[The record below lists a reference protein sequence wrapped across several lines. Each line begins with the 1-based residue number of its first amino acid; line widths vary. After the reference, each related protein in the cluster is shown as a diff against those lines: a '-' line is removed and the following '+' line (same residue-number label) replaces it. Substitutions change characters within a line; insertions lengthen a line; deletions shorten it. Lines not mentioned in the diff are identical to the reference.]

1 MELQPETLL
10 RGGTYRIIRT
20 LGRGGFGFTY
30 LAEHTQHRHNVCI
43 KEFFSHSYCI
53 RSSSTQAMEI
63 QNNLEVE
70 MTINQ
75 CKRYFH
81 RYATCLQSFDNPSI
95 VRVFDVF
102 EEKNTVYYVM
112 EYIEGDTLLQM
123 VKRCGKIS
131 DNEARGY
138 IEDIASALRVMHQTA
153 LHLDLGP
160 YNIMIRATDNRAVLI
175 NFGMP
180 NYIDE
185 ISFAH
190 VPISNIGGPYCA
202 VECGG
207 QDRMM
212 LKPSTDIYSLGAT
225 LYFMVRGEHPP
236 VAMNI
241 VIDGLPSL
249 PTSLNPSVGQAI
261 ESAMQIRPANRPQS
275 VDEFMAILN
284 ADDLIH

>member
-1 MELQPETLL
+1 MELQPNTLL

-81 RYATCLQSFDNPSI
+81 RHATRLQSFDNPNI

-102 EEKNTVYYVM
+102 EENNTVYYEM
-112 EYIEGDTLLQM
+112 EYIEGDTLLHV
-123 VKRCGKIS
+123 VKRCGKLS

-202 VECGG
+202 VECRDR
-207 QDRMM
+207 DRMT
-212 LKPSTDIYSLGAT
+212 LTPSADIYSLGAT

-236 VAMNI
+236 VAMDMLF
-241 VIDGLPSL
+241 DGLPSL
-249 PTSLNPSVGQAI
+249 PISINPPIRQAI
-261 ESAMQIRPANRPQS
+261 ECAMQIRPANRPQS
-275 VDEFMAILN
+275 VDEFMAILD

>member
-1 MELQPETLL
+1 MELQPNTLL

-81 RYATCLQSFDNPSI
+81 RHATRLQSFDNPNI

-102 EEKNTVYYVM
+102 EENNTVYYEM
-112 EYIEGDTLLQM
+112 EYIEGDTLLHV

-202 VECGG
+202 VECRDR
-207 QDRMM
+207 DRMT
-212 LKPSTDIYSLGAT
+212 LTPSADIYSLGAT

-236 VAMNI
+236 VAMDI
-241 VIDGLPSL
+241 LFDGLPSL
-249 PTSLNPSVGQAI
+249 PISIKPPIRQAI
-261 ESAMQIRPANRPQS
+261 ECAMQIRPANRPQS
-275 VDEFMAILN
+275 VDEFMAILD